1 MVIKKYMIE
10 PLVIALSK
18 GRILL
23 KSLSLLKKAGII
35 PIDSIENNRKLL
47 FNTKKKY
54 LNLIFL
60 RAIDV
65 PTYVKLG
72 AADMGIVGKDV
83 LLENGSK
90 GLYEPIDF
98 QISKCRLMTAG
109 LIGFNVKNKT
119 RKVATKFVNIAK
131 KYYASKGIKAD
142 IIKLYGAMELAPLMN
157 LADEIIDIV
166 DTGNTLKE
174 NGMEPKTLITNISTR
189 LIVNKTSM
197 IIKYKY
203 INPLIELLISII

>member
-1 MVIKKYMIE
+1 MIE

-23 KSLSLLKKAGII
+23 KSLSLIKKAGII
-35 PIDSIENNRKLL
+35 PIDSINNNRKLL

-90 GLYEPIDF
+90 GFYEPIDF
-98 QISKCRLMTAG
+98 KISKCRLMTAG
-109 LIGFNVKNKT
+109 LIGFNIKKRK
-119 RKVATKFVNIAK
+119 RKVATKFIKIAK
-131 KYYASKGIKAD
+131 NYYASKGINAE

-157 LADEIIDIV
+157 IADEIIDIV
-166 DTGNTLKE
+166 DTGNTLKR
-174 NGMEPKTLITNISTR
+174 NGMEPKNLITNISTR
-189 LIVNKTSM
+189 LIVNKSAM
-197 IIKYKY
+197 IRKYKY
-203 INPLIELLISII
+203 INPLLELLISII

>member
-1 MVIKKYMIE
+1 MIE

-35 PIDSIENNRKLL
+35 PIIPIESIDYNRKLL

-98 QISKCRLMTAG
+98 KISKCRLMTAG
-109 LIGFNVKNKT
+109 LIGFNVKKNKKN

-131 KYYASKGIKAD
+131 KYYAIKGIKAD
-142 IIKLYGAMELAPLMN
+142 IIKLYGAMELAPFMN

-166 DTGNTLKE
+166 DTGNTLKK
-174 NGMEPKTLITNISTR
+174 NGMEPKKLITNISTR

>member
-1 MVIKKYMIE
+1 MIE

-35 PIDSIENNRKLL
+35 PIDSIKNNRKLL

-98 QISKCRLMTAG
+98 KISKCRLMTAG
-109 LIGFNVKNKT
+109 LIGFTVKNKT

-157 LADEIIDIV
+157 LAEEIIDIV

-174 NGMEPKTLITNISTR
+174 NGMEPKALIKKISTR

-197 IIKYKY
+197 IIKYKS
-203 INPLIELLISII
+203 ITPLIELLISII

>member
-1 MVIKKYMIE
+1 MIE

-18 GRILL
+18 GRILF

-35 PIDSIENNRKLL
+35 PIESVENNRKLL

-54 LNLIFL
+54 LNLIIL

-98 QISKCRLMTAG
+98 KISKCRLMTAG
-109 LIGFNVKNKT
+109 LIGFNVKNTT

-131 KYYASKGIKAD
+131 RYYASKGIKAN
-142 IIKLYGAMELAPLMN
+142 IIKLYGAMELAPIMN
-157 LADEIIDIV
+157 LAEEIIDIV

-174 NGMEPKTLITNISTR
+174 NGMEPKTLIKNISTR

-197 IIKYKY
+197 IIKYKS